1 LLTGALR
8 KRRLTRFFSRGE
20 PHPARSAPA
29 WHRRP
34 SSDSGGGPGSS
45 RCGSPPP
52 NTTEFNRGSFGPL
65 FLAQHGTPQLA
76 EPRRPL
82 TSRAHRLG
90 KPHQTLGPLT
100 PSVTRRSPD
109 SERSSFDPT
118 APQHDLTRAGE
129 PASSGS
135 ALPRLV

>member
-8 KRRLTRFFSRGE
+8 KRRLTRFFSQGE
-20 PHPARSAPA
+20 PHPTRSAPA

-34 SSDSGGGPGSS
+34 LSDSGRGPGSS

-65 FLAQHGTPQLA
+65 FLAQHGAPRVA
-76 EPRRPL
+76 EPRRLL

-90 KPHQTLGPLT
+90 KPHQALGPLT
-100 PSVTRRSPD
+100 PSVTRRVPD
-109 SERSSFDPT
+109 YERSSLDP
-118 APQHDLTRAGE
+118 AAHGRDLTHARG
-129 PASSGS
+129 PAASGS
-135 ALPRLV
+135 APPRLV